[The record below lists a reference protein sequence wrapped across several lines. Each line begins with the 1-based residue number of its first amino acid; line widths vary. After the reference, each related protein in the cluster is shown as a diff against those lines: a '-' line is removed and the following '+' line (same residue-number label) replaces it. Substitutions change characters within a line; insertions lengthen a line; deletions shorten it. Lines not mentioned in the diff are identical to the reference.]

1 LYKTLITHVGQ
12 RVNDR
17 LARDLD
23 ARASGIIV
31 NTCGWIDEE
40 GFPSLMHAI
49 QALSIDIVLVVGH
62 DKLYSTFT
70 TALEGSGRNVT
81 VVKLPRS
88 GGVVTKVRILHC
100 SLYTYFFCISY
111 MYCNSGFSC
120 FYPHFS
126 LHALHMYTGR
136 QYTQASAQVPHP
148 GILLRSRAFVLGA
161 GHLEHH
167 GVLPGATRVRAAES
181 VHLFARGWYPA
192 HRWDESLWPVDAP
205 GCLQAVEDCALAGID
220 L

>member
-1 LYKTLITHVGQ
+1 MYKTLITHVGQ

-49 QALSIDIVLVVGH
+49 QALIIDIVLVVGH

-70 TALEGSGRNVT
+70 SALEGNGRNVT

-88 GGVVTKVRILHC
+88 GGVVTKVRMV
-100 SLYTYFFCISY
+100 SLSLLIA
-111 MYCNSGFSC
+111 YCVS
-120 FYPHFS
+120 
-126 LHALHMYTGR
+126 
-136 QYTQASAQVPHP
+136 
-148 GILLRSRAFVLGA
+148 
-161 GHLEHH
+161 
-167 GVLPGATRVRAAES
+167 
-181 VHLFARGWYPA
+181 
-192 HRWDESLWPVDAP
+192 
-205 GCLQAVEDCALAGID
+205 
-220 L
+220 